1 MYSTLGTIPP
11 LPAALLM
18 PLLLVLAAVA
28 LFVAARDVLR
38 LRASSAPTSSV
49 AVPLTGPRAATEQR
63 VTSEQRVAPSGV
75 GAEEEGVA
83 PDAFTAIAT
92 PLLVATMLGL
102 LLWVWS
108 RNPIRLTSYG
118 LMVFLGFT
126 AATWSACSEA
136 RRRGVDPNIILDMAM
151 PLLVSGVVMCR
162 ILYIALEPGAFGSP
176 GRMLRV
182 WDGGLSFHGAL
193 IAAPIVVAWYARRNG
208 LSFGQLADII
218 APSVFLGYAIGRI
231 GCLLNGCCYGAVC
244 EVPWAMQFPDEQHRG
259 ALTPPSHPTQLYS
272 SLLALALFFGMQR
285 ARLSPRFN
293 RFPGQVTLLFFALY
307 AIERAIVEIFRNGA
321 TATTVLGT
329 SWLTQAQ
336 LASGIGL
343 VVVAALWIQ
352 RSRLRVQG

>member
-11 LPAALLM
+11 LPIVLLL
-18 PLLLVLAAVA
+18 PLLFVLVGVA
-28 LFVAARDVLR
+28 LFVAARDVMR
-38 LRASSAPTSSV
+38 LRAAP
-49 AVPLTGPRAATEQR
+49 LR
-63 VTSEQRVAPSGV
+63 APSGT
-75 GAEEEGVA
+75 GSGTGSSIGTEEENAA
-83 PDAFTAIAT
+83 PDAFVAVAT
-92 PLLVATMLGL
+92 PLLIAAMLGL

-108 RNPIRLTSYG
+108 RNPIKLHSYG
-118 LMVFLGFT
+118 LMLMLG
-126 AATWSACSEA
+126 AMVGTWSACGEA

-162 ILYIALEPGAFGSP
+162 ILYIALEPGAFTSP

-218 APSVFLGYAIGRI
+218 APSVFLGYAIGRV

-244 EVPWAMQFPDEQHRG
+244 DLPWAMQFPDERHRG
-259 ALTPPSHPTQLYS
+259 ALTPFSHPTQLYS
-272 SLLALALFFGMQR
+272 SLLALALFFVMQR

-293 RFPGQVTLLFFALY
+293 RFPGQITLLFCALY
-307 AIERAIVEIFRNGA
+307 AIERAIVEVFRNGA

-336 LASGIGL
+336 LASAIGL
-343 VVVAALWIQ
+343 FVVAALWVF
-352 RSRLRVQG
+352 RMANLRPPTMETPPASASKIPKLNT

>member
-11 LPAALLM
+11 LPAVLLT
-18 PLLLVLAAVA
+18 PLLFMLAAIA

-38 LRASSAPTSSV
+38 LRAAPV
-49 AVPLTGPRAATEQR
+49 RAM
-63 VTSEQRVAPSGV
+63 SGT
-75 GAEEEGVA
+75 GAEEEDA
-83 PDAFTAIAT
+83 QPDAFVAIAT
-92 PLLVATMLGL
+92 PLLVAAMLGL

-108 RNPIRLTSYG
+108 RNPIKLHSYG
-118 LMVFLGFT
+118 LMLMLG
-126 AATWSACSEA
+126 AMAGTWSACGEA

-162 ILYIALEPGAFGSP
+162 LLYIALEPGAFSSP

-244 EVPWAMQFPDEQHRG
+244 DLPWAMQFPDERHRG
-259 ALTPPSHPTQLYS
+259 ALTPFSHPTQLYS
-272 SLLALALFFGMQR
+272 SLLALALFFAMQR

-293 RFPGQVTLLFFALY
+293 RFPGQITLLFFALY
-307 AIERAIVEIFRNGA
+307 AVERAIVEVFRNGA

-336 LASGIGL
+336 LASAIGL
-343 VVVAALWIQ
+343 FVVAALWIF
-352 RSRLRVQG
+352 RMANLRPPTMETGAASASKIPKLNT